1 MYKIVIL
8 CRGEKINRLEII
20 GREGL
25 NNGKLI
31 EMGMADNHA
40 QNTFHKNNVSA

>member
-1 MYKIVIL
+1 MPVNKNVPA
-8 CRGEKINRLEII
+8 EII

-25 NNGKLI
+25 NNGKLV

-40 QNTFHKNNVSA
+40 ENTFHKNNVSA